1 MTFSSGNYNDFEKLV
16 RVRIPSTSDTIR
28 NTIIPK
34 IEDTLKQML
43 RTLNGVKGKTLNAE
57 VEVGNKE
64 LQGVVCKIEYEV
76 QDFNVPEAPKEAIK
90 EDVDNIK
97 KAIEIEGL
105 ELRNIAINTSNGLLS
120 IEYFIPVEG

>member
-64 LQGVVCKIEYEV
+64 LQGISCKIEYEV

-97 KAIEIEGL
+97 KSIEIEGL
-105 ELRNIAINTSNGLLS
+105 ELRNITINTSNGLLS

>member
-16 RVRIPSTSDTIR
+16 RIEIPSTSDTIR

-57 VEVGNKE
+57 VEVNNKE
-64 LQGVVCKIEYEV
+64 LQGVSCKIEYEV

-97 KAIEIEGL
+97 KSIEIEGL
-105 ELRNIAINTSNGLLS
+105 ELRNITINTSNGLLS
-120 IEYFIPVEG
+120 IEYFIPVED

>member
-43 RTLNGVKGKTLNAE
+43 RTLNSVKGKTLNAE

-64 LQGVVCKIEYEV
+64 LRGISCKIEYEV

-97 KAIEIEGL
+97 KSIEIEGL
-105 ELRNIAINTSNGLLS
+105 GLRSITINTSNGLLS
-120 IEYFIPVEG
+120 IEYFIPVED

>member
-16 RVRIPSTSDTIR
+16 RIEIPSTSDTIR

-57 VEVGNKE
+57 VEVNNKE
-64 LQGVVCKIEYEV
+64 LQGVSCKIEYEV

-97 KAIEIEGL
+97 KSIEIEGL
-105 ELRNIAINTSNGLLS
+105 ELRNITINTSNGLLS

>member
-43 RTLNGVKGKTLNAE
+43 RTLNGVNGKALNAE

-64 LQGVVCKIEYEV
+64 LQGISCKIEYEV

-97 KAIEIEGL
+97 KSIEIEGL
-105 ELRNIAINTSNGLLS
+105 DLRGITINTSNGLLS

>member
-64 LQGVVCKIEYEV
+64 LRGISCKIEYEV

-105 ELRNIAINTSNGLLS
+105 ELRNITINTSNGLLS

>member
-43 RTLNGVKGKTLNAE
+43 RTLNGVNGKALNAE

-64 LQGVVCKIEYEV
+64 LQGISCKIEYEV

-105 ELRNIAINTSNGLLS
+105 ELRSITINTSNGLLS

>member
-43 RTLNGVKGKTLNAE
+43 RTLNGVNGKALNAE

-64 LQGVVCKIEYEV
+64 LQGISCKIEYEV

-105 ELRNIAINTSNGLLS
+105 DLRGITINTSNGLLS

>member
-34 IEDTLKQML
+34 IENTLKQML

-57 VEVGNKE
+57 IEVGNKE

-97 KAIEIEGL
+97 KTIEIEGL
-105 ELRNIAINTSNGLLS
+105 ELRNITINTSNGLLS

>member
-43 RTLNGVKGKTLNAE
+43 RTLNGVNGKALNAE

-64 LQGVVCKIEYEV
+64 LQGISCKIEYEV

-97 KAIEIEGL
+97 KSIEIEGL
-105 ELRNIAINTSNGLLS
+105 GLRSITINTSNGLLS
-120 IEYFIPVEG
+120 IEYFIPVED